1 MNGFTHLTAAL
12 MLLIAGSTLAQPEG
26 DPTLA
31 DPSLETIAEELKNA
45 GEKAQ
50 GITPTRDAGVAPIR
64 PHSDLGIPPTTGRLL
79 PEGSFIVQLKGL
91 IHAASQGAWIFEPTD
106 LIDESTI
113 KPMIV
118 LPSQTLTRLIQ
129 IVGLDA
135 EHKNVALTGEVLLYR
150 GRNYLLISAIT
161 TDAAE
166 ETETETEPTQEPTDV
181 TDDLDLED
189 PLSQSVQDLINQ
201 LEEARHAD
209 RTILQPVTA
218 NIGSGRAP
226 VPEGRTF
233 MRRSAR
239 LTYLAAGEIAV
250 TFDNDPDFV
259 IEAPLVVLPSFLLE
273 QMEQIVENHGD
284 ALPVRVSGQSYAYNG
299 RSFIKPTSIV
309 IQRATQLDT
318 RQ

>member
-1 MNGFTHLTAAL
+1 
-12 MLLIAGSTLAQPEG
+12 MLLIAGSALAQPQS
-26 DPTLA
+26 DPALA

-45 GEKAQ
+45 GEKAV
-50 GITPTRDAGVAPIR
+50 GIKPTRDAGVAPIR
-64 PHSDLGIPPTTGRLL
+64 PHAELGLPPVDGRLL
-79 PEGSFIVQLKGL
+79 PEGSFIVQLNGL
-91 IHAASQGAWIFEPTD
+91 VHAASQGAWIFEPTD
-106 LIDESTI
+106 LIDESKI

-129 IVGLDA
+129 IVGLSA
-135 EHKNVALTGEVLLYR
+135 EHNKVALTGEVLLYR
-150 GRNYLLISAIT
+150 GRNYLLITAIT
-161 TDAAE
+161 TKAAD
-166 ETETETEPTQEPTDV
+166 ETETEPAQEPTDV
-181 TDDLDLED
+181 TDNLDLED
-189 PLSQSVQDLINQ
+189 PLSQSVRDLISE
-201 LEEARHAD
+201 LENARHAE

-233 MRRSAR
+233 MRRTAR
-239 LTYLAAGEIAV
+239 LTYLAAGEIAI

-259 IEAPLVVLPSFLLE
+259 IEAPLVVLPCHLLE
-273 QMEQIVENHGD
+273 QMELIVESHGD

-309 IQRATQLDT
+309 IQRAAQLDT